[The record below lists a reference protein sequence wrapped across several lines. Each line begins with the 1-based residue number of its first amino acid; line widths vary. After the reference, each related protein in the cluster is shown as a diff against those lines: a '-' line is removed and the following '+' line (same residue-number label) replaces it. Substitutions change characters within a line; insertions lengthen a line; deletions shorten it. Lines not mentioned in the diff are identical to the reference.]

1 MAISFGSRLMHAWN
15 AFVADDK
22 KRFDNSAYTHGQ
34 STTYRIDHHRLK
46 RGTEQTIVTSIYNRI
61 AIDVASVDIRHV
73 RIDQNG
79 MFKETIE
86 SGLNNCLSLSANI
99 DQTARSFVMDLVLT
113 MLDEGCAVAVPVDT
127 NVDITNANS
136 FDIETLRVGKVTAW
150 YPRAVR
156 VEVYNDLEGKRQEI
170 TLPKESVAI
179 VENPL
184 YAVMNEP
191 NSTLRRLIHKLALLD
206 MVDEQSGSSKL
217 DLIVQL
223 PYTIKS
229 PTRKAQAE
237 KRRSELESQLQDSK
251 YGVAYID
258 STEKI
263 TQLNRSLEN
272 QLLTQ
277 IEYLT
282 KQLYNQLGVTP
293 EIFDGTADDKITLNY
308 HNRTIE
314 PILSAITIE
323 MKRKFLTKTARSQ
336 GQSIEFFNDPFS
348 LVPVSEMAELADK
361 FTRNEILSG
370 NELRAIIGY
379 KPVDDPRAD
388 ELRNKNL
395 NASSEQLE
403 DPVTVND
410 GSTNEV

>member
-1 MAISFGSRLMHAWN
+1 MHAWN